1 MEIITLLFRMEKI
14 MVKKVNNSN
23 VDGNFNYLFQFEN
36 LYMTNN
42 EMDFKN
48 VSKMDEKS
56 EKILKGAVEGNN
68 EIFMFKSYDG
78 FTIQCGNNGFCV
90 TTASVGERE
99 MIYWKDAL
107 DELLKN
113 GMIEQVD
120 YKGELFEVKKRG
132 YEYYDKYIKESMN
145 N

>member
-1 MEIITLLFRMEKI
+1 MR
-14 MVKKVNNSN
+14 KVNNSN
-23 VDGNFNYLFQFEN
+23 VNGDFNSLCHIEN
-36 LYMTNN
+36 LYMINSK
-42 EMDFKN
+42 MDFKN
-48 VSKMDEKS
+48 VSKMDGKS
-56 EKILKGAVEGNN
+56 EKILKEAVEGNN

-107 DELLKN
+107 DGLLKN

-120 YKGELFEVKKRG
+120 YKGELFEVRKSG
-132 YEYYDKYIKESMN
+132 YEYYDKYLKESMN

>member
-1 MEIITLLFRMEKI
+1 

-23 VDGNFNYLFQFEN
+23 VDGNFNYLYQIEN
-36 LYMTNN
+36 LYMIKS

-48 VSKMDEKS
+48 VSKMNEKS
-56 EKILKGAVEGNN
+56 EKILKEAVEGNN

-99 MIYWKDAL
+99 MVYWKDAL
-107 DELLKN
+107 DELLKLD
-113 GMIEQVD
+113 MIEQVD
-120 YKGELFEVKKRG
+120 YKGELFKVRKSG